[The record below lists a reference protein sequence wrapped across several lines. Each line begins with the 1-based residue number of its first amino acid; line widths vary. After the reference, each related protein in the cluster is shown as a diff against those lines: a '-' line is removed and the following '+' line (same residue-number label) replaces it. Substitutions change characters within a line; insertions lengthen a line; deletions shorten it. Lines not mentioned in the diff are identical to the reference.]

1 MELKEQVEQGLAK
14 ISEQISQVEAKQAEE
29 IKNVGSAH
37 EETVNQLKSLVE
49 RAEQLKERMD
59 SLEKAGNRKEGAKT
73 FRGELASQIEAHK
86 SQLQELKNNSRSF
99 RMELK
104 TANDPMT
111 TGNTYTNEVVESDRL
126 PGIFFDPDRA
136 THVRQFLSQ
145 ASTTSDNVRYVRET
159 AYTDG
164 TDVQTEGSA
173 KGISDFSLQA
183 YDAPVRTIASYIR
196 LSRQML
202 DDTAF
207 LTSYINQRLPKKLFV
222 DEDNQILYGNGSGE
236 NLEGITAVAQ
246 AYAGITGMSIVSRF
260 DALVN
265 AISQVRTDNGE
276 YQASAVMLNPEDFY
290 IMLVEKDNE
299 NRYYFPDAVRFGGQP
314 PRVAGVPIITNTAV
328 TADDF
333 IVGDFNLGATLA
345 LREGV
350 SLQFFE
356 QDQDNVIKN
365 LVTVRVEERLALPIH
380 NPNAFVYGDFTT
392 ALGS

>member
-1 MELKEQVEQGLAK
+1 MDIKEQVEAGLAK
-14 ISEQISQVEAKQAEE
+14 ISEQIAQVEAKQAEE
-29 IKNVGSAH
+29 IRNVGTSH
-37 EETVNQLKSLVE
+37 EETVSQMKNLVE
-49 RAEQLKERMD
+49 RADALKDRIDEM
-59 SLEKAGNRKEGAKT
+59 EKSSNRKESGSFKN
-73 FRGELASQIEAHK
+73 ELAMELESHK
-86 SQLQELKNNSRSF
+86 SQLN
-99 RMELK
+99 ELK
-104 TANDPMT
+104 TNGRGFRMDLKVANDPMT
-111 TGNTYTNEVVESDRL
+111 TGNTYTGEVIESDRL
-126 PGIFFDPDRA
+126 PGVYFDPDRA
-136 THVRQFLSQ
+136 THVRQFLTQ
-145 ASTTSDNVRYVRET
+145 TSTTSDNVRYVQET

-164 TDVQTEGSA
+164 TATQTEGSD
-173 KGISDFSLQA
+173 KGISDFSLEA
-183 YDAPVRTIASYIR
+183 KDAPVRTIASYIR
-196 LSRQML
+196 VSRQML

-207 LTSYINQRLPKKLFV
+207 LTSYINQRLPKKLFLE
-222 DEDNQILYGNGSGE
+222 EDDQILYGNGSGD

-246 AYAGITGMSIVSRF
+246 SFAAITGLSLVSRF

-265 AISQVRTDNGE
+265 SISQVRTDNGE
-276 YQASAVMLNPEDFY
+276 YQASAIMLNPEDFY

-314 PRVAGVPIITNTAV
+314 PRVAGVPVITNTAV

-333 IVGDFNLGATLA
+333 IVGDFNLGATMA

-392 ALGS
+392 ALAS

>member
-1 MELKEQVEQGLAK
+1 MELKEQVEAGLAK
-14 ISEQISQVEAKQAEE
+14 ISEQIADVEAKQAEE
-29 IKNVGSAH
+29 IKNIGSTH
-37 EETVNQLKSLVE
+37 EETAAQMKGLLE
-49 RAEQLKERMD
+49 RADQLKERLD
-59 SLEKAGNRKEGAKT
+59 TLEKAGNRKETTSFK
-73 FRGELASQIEAHK
+73 GELSSQIAEHQ
-86 SQLQELKNNSRSF
+86 SELRELKNNGRSF

-104 TANDPMT
+104 VANDPMT
-111 TGNTYTNEVVESDRL
+111 TGNTFTNEVIESDRL
-126 PGIFFDPDRA
+126 PGVFFDPDRA

-145 ASTTSDNVRYVRET
+145 AATTSDNVRYVRET

-196 LSRQML
+196 VSRQML

-222 DEDNQILYGNGSGE
+222 DEDDQILYGDGTGE
-236 NLEGITAVAQ
+236 NLEGITEVAQ
-246 AYAGITGMSIVSRF
+246 AYADNASMSIVSRF

-265 AISQVRTDNGE
+265 AISIARQGNGE
-276 YQASAVMLNPEDFY
+276 YQASAIMLNPEDFY
-290 IMLVEKDNE
+290 IMLVEKDSE

-314 PRVAGVPIITNTAV
+314 PRIAGVPVITNTAV

-356 QDQDNVIKN
+356 QDQDNVTKN

-392 ALGS
+392 ALA

>member
-1 MELKEQVEQGLAK
+1 MDIKEQVEAGLAK
-14 ISEQISQVEAKQAEE
+14 ISEQIAQVEAKQAEE
-29 IKNVGSAH
+29 IRNVGTSH
-37 EETVNQLKSLVE
+37 EETVSQMKNLVE
-49 RAEQLKERMD
+49 RADALKDRIDEM
-59 SLEKAGNRKEGAKT
+59 EKSSNRKESGSFKN
-73 FRGELASQIEAHK
+73 ELAMELESHK
-86 SQLQELKNNSRSF
+86 SQLN
-99 RMELK
+99 ELK
-104 TANDPMT
+104 TNGRGFRMDLKVANDPMT
-111 TGNTYTNEVVESDRL
+111 TGNTYTGEVIESDRL
-126 PGIFFDPDRA
+126 PGVYFDPDRA
-136 THVRQFLSQ
+136 THVRQFLTQ
-145 ASTTSDNVRYVRET
+145 TSTTSDNVRYVQET

-164 TDVQTEGSA
+164 TATQTEGSD
-173 KGISDFSLQA
+173 KGISDFSLEA
-183 YDAPVRTIASYIR
+183 KDAPVRTIASYIR
-196 LSRQML
+196 VSRQML

-207 LTSYINQRLPKKLFV
+207 LTSYINQRLPKKLFLE
-222 DEDNQILYGNGSGE
+222 EDDQILYGNGSGD

-246 AYAGITGMSIVSRF
+246 SFAAITGLSLVSRF

-265 AISQVRTDNGE
+265 SISQVRTDNGE
-276 YQASAVMLNPEDFY
+276 YQASAIMLNPEDYY

-314 PRVAGVPIITNTAV
+314 PRVAGVPVITNTAV

-333 IVGDFNLGATLA
+333 IVGDFNLGATMA

-392 ALGS
+392 ALAS

>member
-1 MELKEQVEQGLAK
+1 MDIKEQVEAGLAK
-14 ISEQISQVEAKQAEE
+14 ISEQIAQVEAKQAEE
-29 IKNVGSAH
+29 IRNVGTSH
-37 EETVNQLKSLVE
+37 EETVAQMKNLVE
-49 RAEQLKERMD
+49 RADALKDRIDEM
-59 SLEKAGNRKEGAKT
+59 EKSSNRKESGSFKN
-73 FRGELASQIEAHK
+73 ELAMELESHK
-86 SQLQELKNNSRSF
+86 SQLN
-99 RMELK
+99 ELK
-104 TANDPMT
+104 TNGRGFRMDLKVANDPMT
-111 TGNTYTNEVVESDRL
+111 TGNTYTGEVIESDRL
-126 PGIFFDPDRA
+126 PGVYFDPDRA
-136 THVRQFLSQ
+136 THVRQFLTQ
-145 ASTTSDNVRYVRET
+145 TSTTSDNVRYVQET

-164 TDVQTEGSA
+164 TATQTEGSD
-173 KGISDFSLQA
+173 KGISDFSLEA
-183 YDAPVRTIASYIR
+183 KDAPVRTIASYIR
-196 LSRQML
+196 VSRQML

-207 LTSYINQRLPKKLFV
+207 LTSYINQRLPKKLFLE
-222 DEDNQILYGNGSGE
+222 EDDQILYGNGSGD

-246 AYAGITGMSIVSRF
+246 SFAAITGLSLVSRF

-265 AISQVRTDNGE
+265 SISQVRTDNGE
-276 YQASAVMLNPEDFY
+276 YQASAIMLNPEDFY

-314 PRVAGVPIITNTAV
+314 PRVAGVPVITNTAV

-333 IVGDFNLGATLA
+333 IVGDFNLGATMA

-392 ALGS
+392 ALAS